1 MAWKKVSQELAELL
15 EEAVRPYSALKKTM
29 FGCPVFFTNGYMF
42 AGAHQD
48 TVILRLSDVDLA
60 RLFLECDKALPF
72 EPMEGRL
79 MKDYAA
85 LPETIYGDP
94 ALLDLWIS
102 RAHAHV
108 MSLPP
113 KAPKPPRAKKTVRPK
128 TAR

>member
-15 EEAVRPYSALKKTM
+15 EEAVRPYGANKKNM
-29 FGCPVFFTNGYMF
+29 FGCPVFFANGYMF
-42 AGAHQD
+42 AGAQED
-48 TVILRLSDVDLA
+48 NIILRLSDVDLA
-60 RLFLECDKALPF
+60 RLFLECDGASPF

-85 LPETIYGDP
+85 LPESLYGDP

-108 MSLPP
+108 ISLPP
-113 KAPKPPRAKKTVRPK
+113 KAPKPPRVKKAGPK
-128 TAR
+128 ASV